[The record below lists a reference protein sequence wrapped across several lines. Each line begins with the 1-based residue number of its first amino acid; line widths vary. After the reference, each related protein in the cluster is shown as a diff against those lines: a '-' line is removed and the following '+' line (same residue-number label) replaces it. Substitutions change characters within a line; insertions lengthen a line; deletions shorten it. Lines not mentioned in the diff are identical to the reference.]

1 MTDRAL
7 GRATMRRRPYVAPR
21 SLKPGDRVA
30 ITYSIEQFADILRN
44 ERRRARRSAAEARE
58 LGARL
63 REVTSPDGNDG
74 GTATTYRCRDC
85 GETWTWRNTPDGDR
99 GLAETQ
105 ALHGG
110 QLYPIGATQP

>member
-1 MTDRAL
+1 
-7 GRATMRRRPYVAPR
+7 MRRRPYVAPR

-30 ITYSIEQFADILRN
+30 ITYSVEQFADILRR

-63 REVTSPDGNDG
+63 REVTSPDGTDG
-74 GTATTYRCRDC
+74 GTATVYRCRDC
-85 GETWTWRNTPDGDR
+85 GEMWTWRNTPDGER

-110 QLYPIGATQP
+110 QLYPIGAVQP